1 MLRLHMTDI
10 GGWSTQACALLGQ
23 GQAVVL
29 VTVVRS
35 EGSVPRGG
43 GAKLWVTAT
52 GQFGTIGGGHL
63 EFKALELARQMLLQG
78 LTTPRSVQRYALGPS
93 LGQCCGGVV
102 WLAFERL
109 TPADAF
115 WCGQVA
121 ENLQQNRAVCRE
133 VDFTRPDVPVTLT
146 STDLP
151 ASHFNTDRASWDPAT
166 QRLRDVL
173 SPAVLTVVVCGAG
186 HVGRA
191 IVNILATLPVQVL
204 WMDPRDDIWP
214 ETLPVNVHT
223 LQGDAADVAGCPE
236 NAFWLVLTHSHA
248 LDLELVEAVLATKTF
263 RFLGL
268 IGSKSKKAK
277 FESRL
282 LQRYS
287 AAQVARVTC
296 PIGSVQTRSKLPE
309 VIAVSVVAQ
318 LLALA

>member
-1 MLRLHMTDI
+1 MADI
-10 GGWSTQACALLGQ
+10 GGWSTHACALLEQ

-52 GQFGTIGGGHL
+52 EQFGTIGGGHL
-63 EFKALELARQMLLQG
+63 EFKALEYAHQLLSQG
-78 LTTPRSVQRYALGPS
+78 LTSSRGVQRYALGPS

-109 TPADAF
+109 TQADAL
-115 WCGQVA
+115 WCRQVI
-121 ENLQQNRAVCRE
+121 ERLQQNQAVCRE
-133 VDFTRPDVPVTLT
+133 VDFNHPAVPVALT
-146 STDLP
+146 TTDLA
-151 ASHFNTDRASWDPAT
+151 ASHFNTDHATWDPAT

-173 SPAVLTVVVCGAG
+173 SPAALTVVVCGAG
-186 HVGRA
+186 HVGQA
-191 IVNILATLPVQVL
+191 IVNILGTLPVQVL
-204 WMDPRDDIWP
+204 WMDPRDDVWP
-214 ETLPVNVHT
+214 ETLPANVHT
-223 LQGDAADVAGCPE
+223 LQGDAADVAGCPD
-236 NAFWLVLTHSHA
+236 NAFWLVLTHNHV
-248 LDLELVEAVLATKTF
+248 LDLELVEAVLATKIF

-268 IGSKSKKAK
+268 IGSKTKKAR

-282 LQRYS
+282 LQRFS
-287 AAQVARVTC
+287 AGQVARITC
-296 PIGSVQTRSKLPE
+296 PIGLVQTSSKLPE